1 MIYIID
7 DDLNVR
13 EGFMMLLKSAGYE
26 SQTYDSAE
34 NFLKNYQKR
43 EINDLIILDIHL
55 TGMSGIELLEK
66 MDAEKIHLPVVV
78 ITAYDDQVTRIAVR
92 NYGALAYFRKPVDS
106 EALIDVIKYNLNSN
120 INQNI
125 N

>member
-1 MIYIID
+1 MIHIID